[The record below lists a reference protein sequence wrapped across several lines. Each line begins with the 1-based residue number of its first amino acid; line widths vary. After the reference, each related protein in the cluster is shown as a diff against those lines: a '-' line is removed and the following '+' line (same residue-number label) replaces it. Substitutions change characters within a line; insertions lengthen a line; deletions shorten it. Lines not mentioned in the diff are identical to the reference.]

1 MKKMFQREKRISLIL
16 ICAAACIF
24 LSACASQPAA
34 RVALQTGQEAEFLD
48 ESRFLT
54 VVEDEPDTVDF
65 QCTTIHYTI
74 ALNVFDRLV
83 ENRLNPDGSVEIAP
97 SLAESWEVSGDGK
110 SYTFHLRE
118 NVRFSN
124 GSPLTSSDVLYT
136 LTRLLTHP
144 DSCNRDIAMEI
155 LGAPQLAAGEA
166 DTLAGFEALSDRDFA
181 ITLTQPFEAFL
192 ACLSMPGASILDEET
207 TRAAGGRFGLDP
219 EATVGTG
226 HYLFKKWDRGK
237 GILLT
242 ANPDCWA
249 GLPKN
254 DGIDARFI
262 MDAEAERAMYEN
274 GELDILELD
283 NLGPSAEYFIHGDI
297 YQDRLYETQEV
308 GISYIAL
315 NESIE
320 PLNDAR
326 VRRAMQLALDRQTLL
341 DAVYSGRGQVE
352 NGVMPHGL
360 KGFNPDAEAIPFD
373 PEEAKSLL
381 REAGY
386 PEGFDLRISVKA
398 SSIQKEK
405 QLMTLAA
412 SMWNRVGIRAEV
424 ELLHEDDFF
433 SRRKSGSLACYT
445 ATWAADF
452 DDPDNFFSTFF
463 GSRENAVFRSL
474 CYQNEQAM
482 ERVRKARAMT
492 DRDARTREYQ
502 ALEEIIV
509 RQDAAWIPL
518 FSRLHYY
525 VAGERVSAFEVSW
538 NGWVSPRYSDIAIG
552 GI

>member
-1 MKKMFQREKRISLIL
+1 M
-16 ICAAACIF
+16 
-24 LSACASQPAA
+24 
-34 RVALQTGQEAEFLD
+34 
-48 ESRFLT
+48 
-54 VVEDEPDTVDF
+54 
-65 QCTTIHYTI
+65 
-74 ALNVFDRLV
+74 

>member
-97 SLAESWEVSGDGK
+97 SLAESWEVSEDGK

-226 HYLFKKWDRGK
+226 RYLFKKWDRGK

-492 DRDARTREYQ
+492 DMDARTREYQ